1 MILLDTQ
8 ILLWLLTDKSRL
20 SERAADTIREVSR
33 ESRGVAIAGHTLW
46 EVAMVATRGRL
57 KLRGP
62 LTDHLRRIEESFRV
76 VPLTG
81 AIAARSML
89 FSLNYPRDPAD
100 RIIGATAVVHGLP
113 LITADK
119 GIHASKEVE
128 CIW

>member
-8 ILLWLLTDKSRL
+8 ILLLLLTDKSRL
-20 SERAADTIREVSR
+20 SERAADTIREASR
-33 ESRGVAIAGHTLW
+33 ASRVVAIAGHTLW

-76 VPLTG
+76 IPLTG

-89 FSLNYPRDPAD
+89 FTKRFPRDPAD
-100 RIIGATAVVHGLP
+100 RIIGATAVVHGIP

-119 GIHASKEVE
+119 QIHASKEVE